1 MSKELTDK
9 ISRATG
15 RYPVSCDCPRCR
27 RQCLT
32 PCLGTPEDIWR
43 LIEAGYEERLRI
55 TFWAVGMLVGAIP
68 FPILMVQAHQTEH
81 GCIFWKTGCANCMAK
96 GSNRRRVACRIMS
109 LRKRTSISRNR

>member
-1 MSKELTDK
+1 MTEKLIEK

-27 RQCLT
+27 KQCLT

-43 LIEAGYEERLRI
+43 LIEAGYKGRLRI

-68 FPILMVQAHQTEH
+68 L
-81 GCIFWKTGCANCMAK
+81 
-96 GSNRRRVACRIMS
+96 S
-109 LRKRTSISRNR
+109 LIHI